1 MRRVAKLRQLR
12 PLGLAGHA
20 GYEVVTQAISR
31 PYAED
36 ADMYRAAGPDR
47 GREFMSDT
55 DSFIEEVTEEVRRD
69 RMFLMLKKYGW
80 IGALAV
86 ILIVGGAALREVS
99 KAKAQAAAEGLG
111 DGITVALNKADAAS
125 RAKALDAISTES
137 ASGKAVVKVL
147 QAGALADSGDVGG
160 AVELLN
166 SVATDGELDLIYRH
180 AAAFKALGLQ
190 AETLSAQDR
199 KLQYGALAAPGAP
212 LRLLAE
218 EQLALIEV
226 SEGDTEA
233 AIARLKAISQDAEV
247 TRDLIDRASQVIVA
261 LGGSLQ
267 EDPAVDG

>member
-1 MRRVAKLRQLR
+1 MRHVAKLRQLR

-31 PYAED
+31 LYAED

-111 DGITVALNKADAAS
+111 DGITAALNKADAAS
-125 RAKALDAISTES
+125 RAKSLDTISTES

-147 QAGALADSGDVGG
+147 QAGALADSGDVSG

-166 SVATDGELDLIYRH
+166 SVATDGELDVIYRH

-190 AETLSAQDR
+190 AETLSTQDR

-226 SEGDTEA
+226 SEGDSEA